1 MIAHLITI
9 AREGGAAGGYSFGFD
24 AAAVV
29 SGMFSVITA
38 NIGPILSLMGI
49 TLGAGWVVKYFKHAR
64 KGKI

>member
-9 AREGGAAGGYSFGFD
+9 AREASSYQFGFD

-29 SGMFSVITA
+29 AGMFSVIKD
-38 NIGPILSLMGI
+38 NMGPILALMGI
-49 TLGAGWVVKYFKHAR
+49 TLGAGRVVKYFKHAR

>member
-1 MIAHLITI
+1 MIAHLLTI
-9 AREGGAAGGYSFGFD
+9 ARDTSSYTFGFD

-29 SGMFSVITA
+29 GGMFSVIKD
-38 NIGPILSLMGI
+38 NMGPILALMGI

>member
-38 NIGPILSLMGI
+38 NIGPILALMGI
-49 TLGAGWVVKYFKHAR
+49 TLGAGWVVK
-64 KGKI
+64 

>member
-1 MIAHLITI
+1 MIAHLLTI
-9 AREGGAAGGYSFGFD
+9 ARETGGAGGYSFGFD
-24 AAAVV
+24 ASAVV

-38 NIGPILSLMGI
+38 NIGPILALMGI

>member
-9 AREGGAAGGYSFGFD
+9 ARDAGAAGGYSFGFD
-24 AAAVV
+24 VAAVV

-38 NIGPILSLMGI
+38 NIGPILALMGI

>member
-1 MIAHLITI
+1 MIAHLLTI
-9 AREGGAAGGYSFGFD
+9 ARDAPSGYQFGFD
-24 AAAVV
+24 AGPVV

-38 NIGPILSLMGI
+38 NIGPILALMGI

>member
-1 MIAHLITI
+1 MIAHLLTI
-9 AREGGAAGGYSFGFD
+9 AREASGYQFGFD

-29 SGMFSVITA
+29 TGMFSVIKD
-38 NIGPILSLMGI
+38 NIGPILALMGI

>member
-1 MIAHLITI
+1 MVAHLLTI
-9 AREGGAAGGYSFGFD
+9 ARETGATGYQFGFD

-38 NIGPILSLMGI
+38 NIGPILALMGI
-49 TLGAGWVVKYFKHAR
+49 TLGAGWVVKYFRHAR

>member
-1 MIAHLITI
+1 MVAHLLTI
-9 AREGGAAGGYSFGFD
+9 AREASSYQFGFD

-38 NIGPILSLMGI
+38 NIGPILALMGI